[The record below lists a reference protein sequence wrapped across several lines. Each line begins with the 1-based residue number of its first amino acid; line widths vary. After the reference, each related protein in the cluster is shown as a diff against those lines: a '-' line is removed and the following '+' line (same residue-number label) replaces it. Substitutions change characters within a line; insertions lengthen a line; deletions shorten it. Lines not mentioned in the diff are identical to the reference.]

1 MDLVL
6 EIALLVIQASW
17 RSLSINKLSS
27 SLFILI
33 IIIIIIIKPTTVNSR
48 LTDTPLQSYNGHPN
62 NTDSS

>member
-17 RSLSINKLSS
+17 RSLSINKFSS

-33 IIIIIIIKPTTVNSR
+33 IIIIIKPSTVNSR
-48 LTDTPLQSYNGHPN
+48 LTNTPIIRKAAKSRQK
-62 NTDSS
+62 